1 MEKQESESVAGKKS
15 EPAAPT
21 GSHELDAFLGKA
33 FDEKPIWTGLYES
46 IRYMFFPPKLPP
58 LELTSTPIPVVD
70 PMAVKA
76 NPWAIGIATGV
87 NVAILALLL
96 FLGVRQIV
104 KTVTAPKLDMTKVD
118 ITEFKAPKMATAAGG
133 GGGSPDKFEGGWPDQ
148 VLSLLVLPRW
158 SMPHP
163 SRVFC
168 GLGGEARTP
177 THRFQLTTNRGC
189 SVLTR

>member
-1 MEKQESESVAGKKS
+1 MERQESASVSGRES
-15 EPAAPT
+15 EPVALT

-33 FDEKPIWTGLYES
+33 FDEKPIWSGLYES
-46 IRYMFFPPKLPP
+46 IRDMFFPPKLPP
-58 LELTSTPIPVVD
+58 LDLTSTPIPVVD

-133 GGGSPDKFEGGWPDQ
+133 AAEVRISSKAGGPRSSFTPGSSSMEYRPIQAASFAAWVGKHEPQPTAFNSPRTEGA
-148 VLSLLVLPRW
+148 
-158 SMPHP
+158 P
-163 SRVFC
+163 S
-168 GLGGEARTP
+168 
-177 THRFQLTTNRGC
+177 
-189 SVLTR
+189 